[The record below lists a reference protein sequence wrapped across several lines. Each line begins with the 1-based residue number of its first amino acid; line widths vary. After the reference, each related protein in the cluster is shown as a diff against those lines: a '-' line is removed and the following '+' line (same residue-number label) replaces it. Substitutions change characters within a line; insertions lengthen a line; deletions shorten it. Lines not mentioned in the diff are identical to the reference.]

1 MIKRLAG
8 CVREY
13 KKPTILTLIFI
24 VGEAF
29 IETFIPFIT
38 AKLVNLIK
46 YNAPM
51 EQVVRIGLFLVLMA
65 CLSLCCGG
73 IAGATCAKAS
83 TGFARNLRHD
93 MFERVQSFS
102 FENIDRFSSASL
114 VTRMTTDVSNVQMS
128 FMMIIR
134 MAIRCPLMFIF
145 CIVMAFIMGGKL
157 ALTFVVVVP
166 VLIFG
171 LLMIAR
177 KAMPAFRAVFRKYDR
192 LNESIEE
199 NVRAMR
205 VVKGFARE
213 DYEKQKFGAASEDI
227 CGDFTH
233 AERIVARTTG
243 ERYYIATMRPCSE
256 ENLQRI
262 EKHREQRKDLQFT
275 TLECPYQVGA
285 AAVERDGVV
294 LLEDVSNLLAN
305 AMFERGG
312 DEASVYADI
321 EALCSRCRLL
331 VAVTITGLRADGYDG
346 ETAAYIRAL
355 NGLNQ
360 RLYDRAAAA
369 VAMKDGAPFAEKG
382 DLDEII

>member
-1 MIKRLAG
+1 MG
-8 CVREY
+8 
-13 KKPTILTLIFI
+13 TLIMI
-24 VGEAF
+24 
-29 IETFIPFIT
+29 
-38 AKLVNLIK
+38 
-46 YNAPM
+46 
-51 EQVVRIGLFLVLMA
+51 
-65 CLSLCCGG
+65 S
-73 IAGATCAKAS
+73 GANGS
-83 TGFARNLRHD
+83 
-93 MFERVQSFS
+93 
-102 FENIDRFSSASL
+102 
-114 VTRMTTDVSNVQMS
+114 
-128 FMMIIR
+128 
-134 MAIRCPLMFIF
+134 
-145 CIVMAFIMGGKL
+145 GKS
-157 ALTFVVVVP
+157 
-166 VLIFG
+166 
-171 LLMIAR
+171 R
-177 KAMPAFRAVFRKYDR
+177 Y
-192 LNESIEE
+192 
-199 NVRAMR
+199 
-205 VVKGFARE
+205 
-213 DYEKQKFGAASEDI
+213 
-227 CGDFTH
+227 
-233 AERIVARTTG
+233 AERIVARTAG

-346 ETAAYIRAL
+346 GTAAYIRAL

-369 VAMKDGAPFAEKG
+369 VTMKDGAPFAEKG

>member
-1 MIKRLAG
+1 MG
-8 CVREY
+8 
-13 KKPTILTLIFI
+13 TLIMI
-24 VGEAF
+24 
-29 IETFIPFIT
+29 
-38 AKLVNLIK
+38 
-46 YNAPM
+46 
-51 EQVVRIGLFLVLMA
+51 
-65 CLSLCCGG
+65 S
-73 IAGATCAKAS
+73 GANGS
-83 TGFARNLRHD
+83 
-93 MFERVQSFS
+93 
-102 FENIDRFSSASL
+102 
-114 VTRMTTDVSNVQMS
+114 
-128 FMMIIR
+128 
-134 MAIRCPLMFIF
+134 
-145 CIVMAFIMGGKL
+145 GKS
-157 ALTFVVVVP
+157 
-166 VLIFG
+166 
-171 LLMIAR
+171 R
-177 KAMPAFRAVFRKYDR
+177 Y
-192 LNESIEE
+192 
-199 NVRAMR
+199 
-205 VVKGFARE
+205 
-213 DYEKQKFGAASEDI
+213 
-227 CGDFTH
+227 

-285 AAVERDGVV
+285 V